1 MAKTTFPNPPVL
13 ASQIQ
18 LRPLDQLIPYERNA
32 RSHPD
37 SQVAQIAASIGKF
50 GFTNPI
56 AINPG
61 GRIIAGYAR
70 YLAARK
76 RELKQVPVIVLD
88 HLSEMQQR
96 AYRIAD
102 NQLALNATWDEG
114 ALGQELQALIE
125 EAFELN
131 LLGFTE
137 QELKRLS
144 ACVELQT
151 GRTDEDAAPELAQ
164 AAVSRRGDLWQLDRH
179 RVLCGDATSSES
191 MEHLLAGAQAA
202 MSFMDPPYNVAYR
215 ATSRQG
221 VSRPIR
227 NDDLGAEFET
237 FLYEVCRTVLARTSG
252 AAYICMSSSE
262 LHTLYNAFTR
272 AGGHYSTF
280 LIWAKSHFTLGRS
293 DYQRSYEP
301 ILYGWRQGA
310 ERFWCGARDQGDVW
324 FFPKPAVNDLHPTM
338 KPVALIEQALVNSSR
353 EQELVLDPFGG
364 SGSTLIACQKTQ
376 RRAHLIEIDPLYVD
390 VIVRRWQEFT
400 GREAVLEADARTFAA
415 IAEERERAIEAVEQ
429 EA

>member
-1 MAKTTFPNPPVL
+1 MAQTTFPNAPVL
-13 ASQIQ
+13 ASQLQ
-18 LRPLDQLIPYERNA
+18 LWPLDQLIPYERNA

-37 SQVAQIAASIGKF
+37 SQIAQIAASIDKF

-56 AINPG
+56 AIDPS

-76 RELKQVPVIVLD
+76 RELKQVPVIVLQ
-88 HLSEMQQR
+88 HLSETQQR

-102 NQLALNATWDEG
+102 NQLALNAWWDEE
-114 ALGQELQALIE
+114 ALGQELQALID

-144 ACVELQT
+144 ACPALQT
-151 GRTDEDAAPELAQ
+151 GLTDEDAAPELAQ
-164 AAVSRRGDLWQLDRH
+164 VAVSRRDDLWQLNQH
-179 RVLCGDATSSES
+179 RVLCGNATSSES
-191 MEHLLAGAQAA
+191 MEQLMAAEEAA
-202 MSFMDPPYNVAYR
+202 MTFTDPPYNVRYR

-221 VSRPIR
+221 VSRPIA
-227 NDDLGAEFET
+227 NDDLGSDFEL
-237 FLYEVCRTVLARTSG
+237 FLYDVCRSILARTSG
-252 AAYICMSSSE
+252 AIYMFMSSSE
-262 LHTLYNAFTR
+262 LHTLYSAFTR

-293 DYQRSYEP
+293 DYQRQYEP

-310 ERFWCGARDQGDVW
+310 TRFWCGARDQGDVW
-324 FFPKPAVNDLHPTM
+324 CFPKPTMNDLHPTM

-364 SGSTLIACQKTQ
+364 SGSTLIACQKTS
-376 RRAHLIEIDPLYVD
+376 RRAYLIEIDPLYVD
-390 VIVRRWQEFT
+390 ATVRRWQEFT
-400 GREAVLEADARTFAA
+400 GREAVLEADGRTFAA
-415 IAEERERAIEAVEQ
+415 VAEDRDRAADSVEQ